1 MTADIAQPAQIQAT
15 ENIAC
20 AAGDYRG
27 RSIGYV
33 LVAAGLLFFLNNLG
47 AFRLTEWRYV
57 WPVALIGLGL
67 VLLARRTRP

>member
-1 MTADIAQPAQIQAT
+1 MTARTAQPAQIPAS

-20 AAGDYRG
+20 AAEDHRG
-27 RSIGYV
+27 RLIGYV

-47 AFRLTEWRYV
+47 AFRLVEWRYV